1 MASFFADGGCFN
13 YLLCR
18 VYQHGLGRFAKKRTD
33 FYSRHCRSH
42 RLASPVGASQELIL
56 FFLLTIERLGEVEEG
71 QRLEMQLAYLVLA
84 AFEGSLILRPM
95 VCLDYFWE
103 ISYDLNRWE
112 VDLDGAIDYHKPLFI
127 HHSRRVKAM
136 FDKFTNRAKQVIKLA
151 KKEAQRLNHNYL
163 GTEHV
168 LLGLLKLGQGVAV
181 NVLRNLKI
189 DFDTVGG
196 EVEKLVG
203 YGPEIQVYGDPALT
217 GKVKKVFEYAN
228 EEAANLNHNY
238 VGTEHLLLGLLRQTD
253 GVAAQ
258 VLENLNVNLKEVRKE
273 VLKELE
279 TFNLQL
285 PPLGSSAGSTGS
297 GDPVGPT
304 GKAPSSSKPFEKG
317 TNGNDKM
324 PALKAYGYDL
334 TENCREGR
342 MDPVIGRKEEIEQVI
357 LILCRRR
364 KNNPVLIGE
373 AGVGKTAIVEG
384 LAQAIV
390 KGEVPDNLR
399 NKKLITL
406 DLALMIAGTKYRGQF
421 EERIK
426 AVMDEIKKHGNILL
440 FIDELHTIVGAG
452 AAEGAIDAS
461 NILKPA
467 LSRGEIQC
475 IGATTIDE
483 YRKHIEKDAAL
494 ERRFQKVLVQP
505 PSVKDTIEILTGLK
519 VKYEEH
525 HKCIYTASAIEAA
538 AELSDRYIPV
548 RFLPDKAIDLID
560 EAGAKMRIAM
570 SSQPQDISQVETQ
583 IEEMRMAK
591 EQAIS
596 KQEYET
602 AAKLRDR
609 EKQLREQLQ
618 QIKTEWEIN
627 KEEHE
632 VVVTYEDVAQVI
644 AKQTGIPISRLTEGE
659 VQKVLHLEEH
669 LKKEIIGQDEALQAI
684 CRAIRRSQAD
694 IKDPNRPI
702 GAFLFLGP
710 TGVGKTLLAKLLAKE
725 MFGGE
730 EALIQ
735 QDMSE
740 YMEKFA
746 VSRMTGS
753 PPGYVG
759 HEEGGQ
765 LTELVRQR
773 PYSVVLFDE
782 IEKAHPDVMG
792 LLLQILEEGR
802 LTDSFGRKINFRN
815 TIVIMTSNVGSD
827 LIKQNSE
834 IGFGA
839 KGGMP
844 DMENVRNECTKRVNK
859 QFTPEL
865 RNRLDGIVIF
875 NMLTRE
881 MLGRIVQLKVNE
893 LQQRLTRRS
902 VQLELDEKAIAFLAE
917 KGSEEWEL
925 GARPIRR
932 VVEQYLEEP
941 LSTKLL
947 ANPQQGASIAISS
960 DGQQLLF
967 EEKQTFALANT
978 EASSSR
984 TARTAKRS

>member
-1 MASFFADGGCFN
+1 
-13 YLLCR
+13 
-18 VYQHGLGRFAKKRTD
+18 
-33 FYSRHCRSH
+33 
-42 RLASPVGASQELIL
+42 
-56 FFLLTIERLGEVEEG
+56 
-71 QRLEMQLAYLVLA
+71 
-84 AFEGSLILRPM
+84 
-95 VCLDYFWE
+95 
-103 ISYDLNRWE
+103 
-112 VDLDGAIDYHKPLFI
+112 
-127 HHSRRVKAM
+127 M

-181 NVLRNLKI
+181 NVLRTLNI
-189 DFDTVGG
+189 DFETVRN
-196 EVEKLVG
+196 EVEKVVG

-217 GKVKKVFEYAN
+217 GKVKKVFEFAN

-285 PPLGSSAGSTGS
+285 PPIGQGGQQGQAQGAGAGMGAS
-297 GDPVGPT
+297 G
-304 GKAPSSSKPFEKG
+304 GKGFEKG
-317 TNGNDKM
+317 SVSSTDKM
-324 PALKAYGYDL
+324 PALRAYGYDL
-334 TENCREGR
+334 TEMYREGK
-342 MDPVIGRKEEIEQVI
+342 MDPVIGRKEEVERLI

-399 NKKLITL
+399 NKKLISL

-426 AVMDEIKKHGNILL
+426 AVMEEIRKNGNIIL

-494 ERRFQKVLVQP
+494 ERRFQKVTVQP
-505 PSVKDTIEILTGLK
+505 ASVEETVEILKGLK
-519 VKYEEH
+519 KKYEEH
-525 HKCIYTASAIEAA
+525 HKCIYTTQSLKAA
-538 AELSDRYIPV
+538 AVLSDRYV
-548 RFLPDKAIDLID
+548 HGRYLPDKAIDLLD
-560 EAGAKMRIAM
+560 EAGAKMRISM
-570 SSQPQDISQVETQ
+570 MNQPQDISRYETE
-583 IEEMRMAK
+583 IEEVRIAK
-591 EQAIS
+591 EEAIS
-596 KQEYET
+596 KQEYEK
-602 AAKLRDR
+602 AASLRDK
-609 EKQLREQLQ
+609 EKSLRETLQ
-618 QIKTEWEIN
+618 TVRAEWEIN
-627 KEEHE
+627 KEEHQ
-632 VVVTYEDVAQVI
+632 VVVEDDDVAAIV
-644 AKQTGIPISRLTEGE
+644 AKQTGVPLNRLTQGE
-659 VQKVLHLEEH
+659 TEKVLHMEQLLE
-669 LKKEIIGQDEALQAI
+669 KGIIGQEEAVKTV
-684 CRAIRRSQAD
+684 CRAIRRSRAL

-702 GAFLFLGP
+702 GAFMFLGP
-710 TGVGKTLLAKLLAKE
+710 TGVGKTLLARLIAIHL
-725 MFGGE
+725 FGGE

-735 QDMSE
+735 VDMSE

-765 LTELVRQR
+765 LTEQIRQR

-782 IEKAHPDVMG
+782 IEKAHPDVMD

-802 LTDSFGRKINFRN
+802 LTDSFGRKVDFRN
-815 TIVIMTSNVGSD
+815 TVVIMTSNLGAD
-827 LIKQNSE
+827 LIKKSTE
-834 IGFGA
+834 VGFGA
-839 KGGMP
+839 TEGPMKY
-844 DMENVRNECTKRVNK
+844 ENIKDKIQGAVIKHFK
-859 QFTPEL
+859 PEFL
-865 RNRLDGIVIF
+865 NRLNDMVIF
-875 NMLTRE
+875 HPLDRDHLLQVIELEIRKMQNRLKEREIYLTLDQKAKEFLVDKGFQPE
-881 MLGRIVQLKVNE
+881 M
-893 LQQRLTRRS
+893 
-902 VQLELDEKAIAFLAE
+902 
-917 KGSEEWEL
+917 
-925 GARPIRR
+925 GARPLRR
-932 VVEQYLEEP
+932 TIEQFLEDPLAEIILLHPNEGRKCSVTAEEDKLKFIDEEVVLLGKDGKPVKEEKHSLQRKNEEEKGEERDSQSEEDPQESEEP
-941 LSTKLL
+941 VK
-947 ANPQQGASIAISS
+947 
-960 DGQQLLF
+960 
-967 EEKQTFALANT
+967 
-978 EASSSR
+978 
-984 TARTAKRS
+984 KRNGRRQKSLPPSE

>member
-1 MASFFADGGCFN
+1 
-13 YLLCR
+13 
-18 VYQHGLGRFAKKRTD
+18 
-33 FYSRHCRSH
+33 
-42 RLASPVGASQELIL
+42 
-56 FFLLTIERLGEVEEG
+56 
-71 QRLEMQLAYLVLA
+71 
-84 AFEGSLILRPM
+84 
-95 VCLDYFWE
+95 
-103 ISYDLNRWE
+103 
-112 VDLDGAIDYHKPLFI
+112 
-127 HHSRRVKAM
+127 M

-163 GTEHV
+163 GTEHI

-181 NVLRNLKI
+181 NVLRKMNI
-189 DFDTVGG
+189 DFETVRN

-285 PPLGSSAGSTGS
+285 PPIGGTAPQQPQAGQ
-297 GDPVGPT
+297 
-304 GKAPSSSKPFEKG
+304 APGGAGAQGGGRPFEKAG
-317 TNGNDKM
+317 AAPADKT
-324 PALKAYGYDL
+324 PALRAYGYDL
-334 TENCREGR
+334 TELTREGK
-342 MDPVIGRKEEIEQVI
+342 MDPVIGRKEEVERLIQ
-357 LILCRRR
+357 ILCRRR

-390 KGEVPDNLR
+390 RGDVPDNLR
-399 NKKLITL
+399 KKRLITL

-494 ERRFQKVLVQP
+494 ERRFQKVMVQP
-505 PSVKDTIEILTGLK
+505 PSIDDTIEILGGLK
-519 VKYEEH
+519 PKYEEH
-525 HKCIYTASAIEAA
+525 HKCYYTPQALKAA
-538 AELSDRYIPV
+538 AVLSDRYLHG
-548 RFLPDKAIDLID
+548 RYLPDKAIDLID
-560 EAGAKMRIAM
+560 EAGAKMRISM
-570 SSQPQDISQVETQ
+570 MNQPQEIGRLEGE
-583 IEEMRMAK
+583 IEEVRLAK
-591 EQAIS
+591 EEAIS
-596 KQEYET
+596 KQEYEK
-602 AAKLRDR
+602 AAGLRDKEKSLR
-609 EKQLREQLQ
+609 EKLQ
-618 QIKTEWEIN
+618 NFRTEWEIN

-632 VVVTYEDVAQVI
+632 VVVDDEDVAAVV
-644 AKQTGIPISRLTEGE
+644 AKQTGIPLTRLTEGE
-659 VQKVLHLEEH
+659 TQKVLHMAEN
-669 LKKEIIGQDEALQAI
+669 LKERIIGQDEALNTV
-684 CRAIRRSQAD
+684 CRAIRRSRAS

-702 GAFLFLGP
+702 GAFMFLGP
-710 TGVGKTLLAKLLAKE
+710 TGVGKTLLARLLAIHL
-725 MFGGE
+725 FGGE
-730 EALIQ
+730 DALIQ
-735 QDMSE
+735 VDMSE

-765 LTELVRQR
+765 LTEQVRQR

-782 IEKAHPDVMG
+782 IEKAHPDVMD

-802 LTDSFGRKINFRN
+802 LTDSFGRKIDFRN
-815 TIVIMTSNVGSD
+815 TIVIMTSNLGAD
-827 LIKQNSE
+827 LIKKTTE
-834 IGFGA
+834 VGFGA
-839 KGGMP
+839 TEGPMDYDHIK
-844 DMENVRNECTKRVNK
+844 EKIEQAVKK
-859 QFTPEL
+859 HFKPEFL
-865 RNRLDGIVIF
+865 NRLNDMVIF
-875 NMLTRE
+875 QPLDRAHLLHVIDLEVKKVQDRLKDRE
-881 MLGRIVQLKVNE
+881 VYITMTQEAKEFLVDKGFQPEMGARPL
-893 LQQRLTRRS
+893 RRTIERY
-902 VQLELDEKAIAFLAE
+902 LEDPLAE
-917 KGSEEWEL
+917 KILLNPNEG
-925 GARPIRR
+925 RR
-932 VVEQYLEEP
+932 CHVVVREDHLEFQDDEVFPLHGDKEQKGKKREREQ
-941 LSTKLL
+941 KK
-947 ANPQQGASIAISS
+947 
-960 DGQQLLF
+960 
-967 EEKQTFALANT
+967 EKNNKNDKKKEAAKTPET
-978 EASSSR
+978 E
-984 TARTAKRS
+984 

>member
-1 MASFFADGGCFN
+1 
-13 YLLCR
+13 
-18 VYQHGLGRFAKKRTD
+18 
-33 FYSRHCRSH
+33 
-42 RLASPVGASQELIL
+42 
-56 FFLLTIERLGEVEEG
+56 
-71 QRLEMQLAYLVLA
+71 
-84 AFEGSLILRPM
+84 
-95 VCLDYFWE
+95 
-103 ISYDLNRWE
+103 
-112 VDLDGAIDYHKPLFI
+112 
-127 HHSRRVKAM
+127 M

-181 NVLRNLKI
+181 NVLKNMNI
-189 DFDTVGG
+189 DFETVRA

-203 YGPEIQVYGDPALT
+203 YGPEIQVIGDPALT

-285 PPLGSSAGSTGS
+285 PPIGGTSPGSQGSGSTGS
-297 GDPVGPT
+297 G
-304 GKAPSSSKPFEKG
+304 GKGYEKAGAPSSS
-317 TNGNDKM
+317 DKM
-324 PALKAYGYDL
+324 PALKAYGHDL
-334 TENCREGR
+334 TEMCREGK
-342 MDPVIGRKEEIEQVI
+342 MDPVVGRKEEVERLI

-364 KNNPVLIGE
+364 KNNPVLVGE

-390 KGEVPDNLR
+390 KGDVPDNLR
-399 NKKLITL
+399 KKRLITL
-406 DLALMIAGTKYRGQF
+406 DLPLMIAGTKYRGQF

-426 AVMDEIKKHGNILL
+426 AVMDEIKKNGNILL

-475 IGATTIDE
+475 IGATTVDE

-494 ERRFQKVLVQP
+494 ERRFQKIWINP
-505 PSVKDTIEILTGLK
+505 PSVTDTIEILSGLK
-519 VKYEEH
+519 AKYEEH
-525 HKCIYTASAIEAA
+525 HKCIYTGAALEAA
-538 AELSDRYIPV
+538 AVLSDRYIHG

-570 SSQPQDISQVETQ
+570 MNQPQDISKYETE
-583 IEEMRMAK
+583 IEDTRLAK
-591 EQAIS
+591 EDAIS
-596 KQEYET
+596 HQEYEK
-602 AAKLRDR
+602 AAKLRDK
-609 EKQLREQLQ
+609 EKTLREQLQ
-618 QIKTEWEIN
+618 QIRTQWEVN

-632 VVVTYEDVAQVI
+632 VIVEDEDIANVVAR
-644 AKQTGIPISRLTEGE
+644 QTGVPLNRLTEGE
-659 VQKVLHLEEH
+659 TQKVLKMEEI
-669 LKKEIIGQDEALQAI
+669 LKESIIGQEDAVKTV
-684 CRAIRRSQAD
+684 CRAIRRSRAD

-702 GAFLFLGP
+702 GAFMFLGP
-710 TGVGKTLLAKLLAKE
+710 TGVGKTLLARQLAINL
-725 MFGGE
+725 FGGE

-735 QDMSE
+735 VDMSE

-765 LTELVRQR
+765 LTEQVRQR

-782 IEKAHPDVMG
+782 VEKAHPDVMD

-802 LTDSFGRKINFRN
+802 LTDSFGRKVDFRN
-815 TIVIMTSNVGSD
+815 TIIIMTSNLGAD
-827 LIKQNSE
+827 LIKKGTE

-839 KGGMP
+839 IEGALDYARIK
-844 DMENVRNECTKRVNK
+844 EKIEASVKK
-859 QFTPEL
+859 HFKPEFL
-865 RNRLDGIVIF
+865 NRLNDLIIFHPLNKEHLMDVI
-875 NMLTRE
+875 NLSLKTLYDRLKKRE
-881 MLGRIVQLKVNE
+881 VY
-893 LQQRLTRRS
+893 
-902 VQLELDEKAIAFLAE
+902 LELDQAAKEFLVE
-917 KGSEEWEL
+917 KGFQPEM
-925 GARPIRR
+925 GARPLRR
-932 VVEQYLEEP
+932 TIEQYLEDP
-941 LSTKLL
+941 LAEKVLSHPNEGRKCLVTVEGDHLIFIDQEVFPRTKKERLL
-947 ANPQQGASIAISS
+947 KGN
-960 DGQQLLF
+960 
-967 EEKQTFALANT
+967 
-978 EASSSR
+978 
-984 TARTAKRS
+984 

>member
-1 MASFFADGGCFN
+1 
-13 YLLCR
+13 
-18 VYQHGLGRFAKKRTD
+18 
-33 FYSRHCRSH
+33 
-42 RLASPVGASQELIL
+42 
-56 FFLLTIERLGEVEEG
+56 
-71 QRLEMQLAYLVLA
+71 
-84 AFEGSLILRPM
+84 
-95 VCLDYFWE
+95 
-103 ISYDLNRWE
+103 
-112 VDLDGAIDYHKPLFI
+112 
-127 HHSRRVKAM
+127 M

-181 NVLRNLKI
+181 NVLRNLNI
-189 DFDTVGG
+189 DFETVRN

-285 PPLGSSAGSTGS
+285 PPISGSGASAQSASQSKAYEKASSA
-297 GDPVGPT
+297 
-304 GKAPSSSKPFEKG
+304 ASSS
-317 TNGNDKM
+317 NDKM
-324 PALKAYGYDL
+324 PALKAYGHDL
-334 TENCREGR
+334 TEMCREGK
-342 MDPVIGRKEEIEQVI
+342 MDPVIGRKDEIERLI

-364 KNNPVLIGE
+364 KNNPVLVGE

-390 KGEVPDNLR
+390 KGDVPDALR
-399 NKKLITL
+399 KKRLITL

-426 AVMDEIKKHGNILL
+426 AVMDEIKKNGNVLL

-467 LSRGEIQC
+467 LSRGELQC

-494 ERRFQKVLVQP
+494 ERRFQKIFIAP
-505 PSVKDTIEILTGLK
+505 PNVEETIEILNGLK
-519 VKYEEH
+519 PEYEKH
-525 HKCIYTASAIEAA
+525 HKVIFTQNAIHAA
-538 AELSDRYIPV
+538 AILSDRYV
-548 RFLPDKAIDLID
+548 HGRFLPDKAIDLLD
-560 EAGAKMRIAM
+560 EAGAKMRISM
-570 SSQPQDISQVETQ
+570 MNQPQDISKFEIE
-583 IEEMRMAK
+583 IEEVRIAK
-591 EQAIS
+591 EESIG
-596 KQEYET
+596 KQEYEK
-602 AAKLRDR
+602 AAKLRDK
-609 EKQLREQLQ
+609 EKTLREQLQ
-618 QIKTEWEIN
+618 QIRAEWEIN

-632 VVVTYEDVAQVI
+632 VIVEDEDVASVVSR
-644 AKQTGIPISRLTEGE
+644 QTGIPVSRLTEGE
-659 VQKVLHLEEH
+659 LQKALKMEEI
-669 LKKEIIGQDEALQAI
+669 LREGIIGQEDAVKTI
-684 CRAIRRSQAD
+684 CRAIRRSRAD

-710 TGVGKTLLAKLLAKE
+710 TGVGKTLLARLLAIN

-730 EALIQ
+730 DALIQ
-735 QDMSE
+735 VDMSE

-765 LTELVRQR
+765 LTEQVRQK

-782 IEKAHPDVMG
+782 IEKAHPDVMDI
-792 LLLQILEEGR
+792 LLQILEEGR
-802 LTDSFGRKINFRN
+802 LTDSFGRKIDFRN
-815 TIVIMTSNVGSD
+815 TIIIMTSNLGAD
-827 LIKQNSE
+827 LIKKSTE
-834 IGFGA
+834 IGFGVA
-839 KGGMP
+839 EGTLDYEHIK
-844 DMENVRNECTKRVNK
+844 EKIESEVKRRFK
-859 QFTPEL
+859 PEFL
-865 RNRLDGIVIF
+865 NRLNDVVIF
-875 NMLTRE
+875 HPLNRE
-881 MLGRIVQLKVNE
+881 NLLHVIELEIKKVQKR
-893 LQQRLTRRS
+893 LQRRE
-902 VQLELDEKAIAFLAE
+902 VFITLDDEAKKFLVD
-917 KGSEEWEL
+917 KGFQIEM
-925 GARPIRR
+925 GARPLRR
-932 VVEQYLEEP
+932 TIEQYLEDP
-941 LSTKLL
+941 LAEKLL
-947 ANPQQGASIAISS
+947 ANPNEGRRCLVTVQ
-960 DGQQLLF
+960 DGQLVFIDQEVFSILRDS
-967 EEKQTFALANT
+967 KSKPVAI
-978 EASSSR
+978 R
-984 TARTAKRS
+984 

>member
-1 MASFFADGGCFN
+1 
-13 YLLCR
+13 
-18 VYQHGLGRFAKKRTD
+18 
-33 FYSRHCRSH
+33 
-42 RLASPVGASQELIL
+42 
-56 FFLLTIERLGEVEEG
+56 
-71 QRLEMQLAYLVLA
+71 
-84 AFEGSLILRPM
+84 
-95 VCLDYFWE
+95 
-103 ISYDLNRWE
+103 
-112 VDLDGAIDYHKPLFI
+112 
-127 HHSRRVKAM
+127 M

-181 NVLRNLKI
+181 NVLRNLNI
-189 DFDTVGG
+189 DFETVRS

-285 PPLGSSAGSTGS
+285 PPIMGS
-297 GDPVGPT
+297 GT
-304 GKAPSSSKPFEKG
+304 SSQGQAGAQKGAYEKTST
-317 TNGNDKM
+317 TNGSNDKM
-324 PALKAYGYDL
+324 PALKAYGHDL
-334 TENCREGR
+334 TEMCREGK
-342 MDPVIGRKEEIEQVI
+342 MDPVIGRKEEIERLI

-364 KNNPVLIGE
+364 KNNPVLVGE

-390 KGEVPDNLR
+390 KGDVPDTLR
-399 NKKLITL
+399 KKKLITL

-426 AVMDEIKKHGNILL
+426 AVMDEIKKNGNILL

-467 LSRGEIQC
+467 LSRGELQC
-475 IGATTIDE
+475 IGATTTDE

-494 ERRFQKVLVQP
+494 ERRFQKILIAP
-505 PSVKDTIEILTGLK
+505 PTVEETIEILNGLK
-519 VKYEEH
+519 PEYEKH
-525 HKCIYTASAIEAA
+525 HKVIFTSQAIQAA
-538 AELSDRYIPV
+538 AILSDRYV
-548 RFLPDKAIDLID
+548 HGRFLPDKAIDLID
-560 EAGAKMRIAM
+560 EAGAKMRISM
-570 SSQPQDISQVETQ
+570 MNQPQDISKFEVE
-583 IEEMRMAK
+583 IEEVRIAK
-591 EQAIS
+591 EESIS
-596 KQEYET
+596 KQEYEK
-602 AAKLRDR
+602 AAKLRDK
-609 EKQLREQLQ
+609 EKTLREQLQ
-618 QIKTEWEIN
+618 QIRAEWEIN

-632 VVVTYEDVAQVI
+632 VIVEDEDVASVVSR
-644 AKQTGIPISRLTEGE
+644 QTGIPINRLTEGE
-659 VQKVLHLEEH
+659 LQKVLKMEEI
-669 LKKEIIGQDEALQAI
+669 LKEGIIGQDDAIKTI
-684 CRAIRRSQAD
+684 CRAIRRSRAD

-710 TGVGKTLLAKLLAKE
+710 TGVGKTLLARLLAIN

-730 EALIQ
+730 DALIQ
-735 QDMSE
+735 VDMSE

-765 LTELVRQR
+765 LTEQVRQK

-782 IEKAHPDVMG
+782 IEKAHPDVMD

-802 LTDSFGRKINFRN
+802 LTDSFGRKVDFRN
-815 TIVIMTSNVGSD
+815 TIVIMTSNLGAD
-827 LIKQNSE
+827 LIKKSTE

-839 KGGMP
+839 SEGSLDYEHIKEKIEGEVKKKFKP
-844 DMENVRNECTKRVNK
+844 EFLNRLNDVIIFQPLNK
-859 QFTPEL
+859 QNLMHVIELEIKKVQKRLERREVYLEIDEAAKRFLVDKGFQPEMGARPL
-865 RNRLDGIVIF
+865 RRTIEQYMEDP
-875 NMLTRE
+875 
-881 MLGRIVQLKVNE
+881 
-893 LQQRLTRRS
+893 
-902 VQLELDEKAIAFLAE
+902 LAE
-917 KGSEEWEL
+917 K
-925 GARPIRR
+925 
-932 VVEQYLEEP
+932 
-941 LSTKLL
+941 LL
-947 ANPQQGASIAISS
+947 AHPTEGRRCQVTVENDQLVFIDKEVFSILKDKDKDKDKKKPAAASK
-960 DGQQLLF
+960 G
-967 EEKQTFALANT
+967 
-978 EASSSR
+978 
-984 TARTAKRS
+984 

>member
-1 MASFFADGGCFN
+1 
-13 YLLCR
+13 
-18 VYQHGLGRFAKKRTD
+18 
-33 FYSRHCRSH
+33 
-42 RLASPVGASQELIL
+42 
-56 FFLLTIERLGEVEEG
+56 
-71 QRLEMQLAYLVLA
+71 
-84 AFEGSLILRPM
+84 
-95 VCLDYFWE
+95 
-103 ISYDLNRWE
+103 
-112 VDLDGAIDYHKPLFI
+112 
-127 HHSRRVKAM
+127 M

-181 NVLRNLKI
+181 NVLRNLNI
-189 DFDTVGG
+189 DFETVRN

-285 PPLGSSAGSTGS
+285 PPIGGTGIPPGATPSQAGAGAGNHAKS
-297 GDPVGPT
+297 
-304 GKAPSSSKPFEKG
+304 FEKP
-317 TNGNDKM
+317 GNATTDKM
-324 PALKAYGYDL
+324 PALKAYGHDL
-334 TENCREGR
+334 TDMCREGK
-342 MDPVIGRKEEIEQVI
+342 MDPVIGRKEEVERLI

-364 KNNPVLIGE
+364 KNNPVLVGE

-390 KGEVPDNLR
+390 KGDVPDNLR
-399 NKKLITL
+399 KKKLITL

-426 AVMDEIKKHGNILL
+426 AVMDEIKKNGNVLL

-475 IGATTIDE
+475 IGATTVDE

-494 ERRFQKVLVQP
+494 ERRFQKIMVQP
-505 PSVKDTIEILTGLK
+505 PSVQDTIEILNGLK
-519 VKYEEH
+519 QKYEEH
-525 HKCIYTASAIEAA
+525 HKCIYTPQALFAA
-538 AELSDRYIPV
+538 ATLSDRYV
-548 RFLPDKAIDLID
+548 HGRFLPDKAIDLID

-570 SSQPQDISQVETQ
+570 MNQPQDISKFEAE
-583 IEEMRMAK
+583 IEDTRLAK
-591 EQAIS
+591 EEAIS
-596 KQEYET
+596 RQEYEK
-602 AAKLRDR
+602 AAKLRDK
-609 EKQLREQLQ
+609 EKTLREQLQ
-618 QIKTEWEIN
+618 QIRAEWEIN

-632 VVVTYEDVAQVI
+632 VIVEDEDVANIV
-644 AKQTGIPISRLTEGE
+644 AKQTGIPLSRLTEGE
-659 VQKVLHLEEH
+659 TQKVLKMEE
-669 LKKEIIGQDEALQAI
+669 LLRESIIGQDEALNTV
-684 CRAIRRSQAD
+684 CRAIRRSRAD

-710 TGVGKTLLAKLLAKE
+710 TGVGKTLLARLLAAHL
-725 MFGGE
+725 FGGE
-730 EALIQ
+730 DALIQ
-735 QDMSE
+735 VDMSE

-765 LTELVRQR
+765 LTEQVRQR

-782 IEKAHPDVMG
+782 IEKAHPDVMD

-802 LTDSFGRKINFRN
+802 LTDSFGRKVDFRN
-815 TIVIMTSNVGSD
+815 TIVIMTSNLGAD
-827 LIKQNSE
+827 LIKKSTE
-834 IGFGA
+834 VGFGA
-839 KGGMP
+839 
-844 DMENVRNECTKRVNK
+844 MEGSMDYEHIKEKILSAVKK
-859 QFTPEL
+859 HFKPEFL
-865 RNRLDGIVIF
+865 NRLNDIVIF
-875 NMLTRE
+875 QPLNRDGLFKVIEIELKKLLSRLQRKEIFISLDDAAKNFLVEKGFQPE
-881 MLGRIVQLKVNE
+881 MGARPL
-893 LQQRLTRRS
+893 RRTIE
-902 VQLELDEKAIAFLAE
+902 QFLEDPLAE
-917 KGSEEWEL
+917 KLLTHPDEG
-925 GARPIRR
+925 RR
-932 VVEQYLEEP
+932 CLVTVEGDH
-941 LSTKLL
+941 L
-947 ANPQQGASIAISS
+947 AFVDQEVFSIKKEKTSKEKVENP
-960 DGQQLLF
+960 
-967 EEKQTFALANT
+967 
-978 EASSSR
+978 R
-984 TARTAKRS
+984 

>member
-1 MASFFADGGCFN
+1 
-13 YLLCR
+13 
-18 VYQHGLGRFAKKRTD
+18 
-33 FYSRHCRSH
+33 
-42 RLASPVGASQELIL
+42 
-56 FFLLTIERLGEVEEG
+56 
-71 QRLEMQLAYLVLA
+71 
-84 AFEGSLILRPM
+84 
-95 VCLDYFWE
+95 
-103 ISYDLNRWE
+103 
-112 VDLDGAIDYHKPLFI
+112 
-127 HHSRRVKAM
+127 M

-181 NVLRNLKI
+181 NVLRNLNI
-189 DFDTVGG
+189 DFETVRDAI
-196 EVEKLVG
+196 EKLVG
-203 YGPEIQVYGDPALT
+203 FGPEIQVFGDPALT

-285 PPLGSSAGSTGS
+285 PPMGSGMGTPGAGQGANKPPYEKAQSAGAAT
-297 GDPVGPT
+297 
-304 GKAPSSSKPFEKG
+304 
-317 TNGNDKM
+317 NDKM
-324 PALKAYGYDL
+324 PALKAYGHDL
-334 TENCREGR
+334 TEMCREGK
-342 MDPVIGRKEEIEQVI
+342 MDPVIGRKEEIERLI

-364 KNNPVLIGE
+364 KNNPVLVGE

-390 KGEVPDNLR
+390 KGNVPDTLR
-399 NKKLITL
+399 KKRLITL

-426 AVMDEIKKHGNILL
+426 AVMDEIKKNGNVLL

-467 LSRGEIQC
+467 LSRGELQC

-494 ERRFQKVLVQP
+494 ERRFQKIMIAP
-505 PSVKDTIEILTGLK
+505 PSVDETIEILNGLK
-519 VKYEEH
+519 PEYEKH
-525 HKCIYTASAIEAA
+525 HKVFFTPQAIHAA
-538 AELSDRYIPV
+538 ATLADRYIPA
-548 RFLPDKAIDLID
+548 RFLPDKAIDLLD
-560 EAGAKMRIAM
+560 EAGAKMRISM
-570 SSQPQDISQVETQ
+570 MNQPADITKFEAE
-583 IEEMRMAK
+583 IEETRIAK
-591 EQAIS
+591 EESIS
-596 KQEYET
+596 KQEYEK

-609 EKQLREQLQ
+609 EKTLREQLQ
-618 QIKTEWEIN
+618 QIRAEWEIN

-632 VVVTYEDVAQVI
+632 AIVEDEDVAGVI
-644 AKQTGIPISRLTEGE
+644 AKQTGIPLSRLTEGE
-659 VQKVLHLEEH
+659 LQKVLKMEEI
-669 LKKEIIGQDEALQAI
+669 LKEGIIGQEDAI
-684 CRAIRRSQAD
+684 KTVCRAIRRSRAD

-710 TGVGKTLLAKLLAKE
+710 TGVGKTLLARLLAIN

-730 EALIQ
+730 DALIQ
-735 QDMSE
+735 VDMSE

-765 LTELVRQR
+765 LTEQVRQR

-782 IEKAHPDVMG
+782 IEKAHPDVMD

-802 LTDSFGRKINFRN
+802 LTDSFGRKVDFRN
-815 TIVIMTSNVGSD
+815 TIIIMTSNLGAD
-827 LIKQNSE
+827 LIKKSTE

-839 KGGMP
+839 SEGSLDYAHIK
-844 DMENVRNECTKRVNK
+844 EKIESEVKKRFK
-859 QFTPEL
+859 PEFL
-865 RNRLDGIVIF
+865 NRLNDIVIF
-875 NMLTRE
+875 HPLNRDNL
-881 MLGRIVQLKVNE
+881 LHVI
-893 LQQRLTRRS
+893 S
-902 VQLELDEKAIAFLAE
+902 LELNKLQKRLKAHEVLLEIDQDARNFLVD
-917 KGSEEWEL
+917 KGFQPEM
-925 GARPIRR
+925 GARPLRR
-932 VVEQYLEEP
+932 TIEQYLEDP
-941 LSTKLL
+941 LAERMLMHPNEGRRCVVTVQNGEIVFVDEEIFPLKT
-947 ANPQQGASIAISS
+947 NDQKTVGSS
-960 DGQQLLF
+960 GRR
-967 EEKQTFALANT
+967 ERK
-978 EASSSR
+978 
-984 TARTAKRS
+984 

>member
-1 MASFFADGGCFN
+1 
-13 YLLCR
+13 
-18 VYQHGLGRFAKKRTD
+18 
-33 FYSRHCRSH
+33 
-42 RLASPVGASQELIL
+42 
-56 FFLLTIERLGEVEEG
+56 
-71 QRLEMQLAYLVLA
+71 
-84 AFEGSLILRPM
+84 
-95 VCLDYFWE
+95 
-103 ISYDLNRWE
+103 
-112 VDLDGAIDYHKPLFI
+112 
-127 HHSRRVKAM
+127 M

-181 NVLRNLKI
+181 NVLRNLNI
-189 DFDTVGG
+189 DFETVRN

-238 VGTEHLLLGLLRQTD
+238 VGTEHLLLGLLRQID

-285 PPLGSSAGSTGS
+285 PPIS
-297 GDPVGPT
+297 GNI
-304 GKAPSSSKPFEKG
+304 APSSGQTGAQHKPPFDKG
-317 TNGNDKM
+317 QTVGTSNDKM
-324 PALKAYGYDL
+324 PALKAYGHDL
-334 TENCREGR
+334 TEMCREGK
-342 MDPVIGRKEEIEQVI
+342 MDPVIGRKEEIERLI

-364 KNNPVLIGE
+364 KNNPVLVGE

-390 KGEVPDNLR
+390 KGNVPDTLR
-399 NKKLITL
+399 KKKLITL

-426 AVMDEIKKHGNILL
+426 AVMDEIKKNGNVLL

-467 LSRGEIQC
+467 LSRGELQC

-494 ERRFQKVLVQP
+494 ERRFQKIMIAP
-505 PSVKDTIEILTGLK
+505 PSVEETIEILNGLK
-519 VKYEEH
+519 PEYERH
-525 HKCIYTASAIEAA
+525 HKVIFTPQAIQSAAVLA
-538 AELSDRYIPV
+538 DRYIHG

-560 EAGAKMRIAM
+560 EAGAKMRISM
-570 SSQPQDISQVETQ
+570 MNQPQDISKFEAE
-583 IEEMRMAK
+583 IEETRLAK
-591 EQAIS
+591 EESIS
-596 KQEYET
+596 KQEYEK

-609 EKQLREQLQ
+609 EKTLREQLQ
-618 QIKTEWEIN
+618 QIRAEWEIN

-632 VVVTYEDVAQVI
+632 LIVEDEDVAGVI
-644 AKQTGIPISRLTEGE
+644 ARQTGIPLNRLTEGE
-659 VQKVLHLEEH
+659 LQKVLKMEDI
-669 LKKEIIGQDEALQAI
+669 LKENIIGQEDAI
-684 CRAIRRSQAD
+684 KTVCRAIRRSRAD

-710 TGVGKTLLAKLLAKE
+710 TGVGKTLLARLLAIN

-735 QDMSE
+735 VDMSE

-765 LTELVRQR
+765 LTEQVRQR

-782 IEKAHPDVMG
+782 IEKAHPDVMD

-802 LTDSFGRKINFRN
+802 LTDSFGRKVDFRN
-815 TIVIMTSNVGSD
+815 TIIIMTSNLGAD
-827 LIKQNSE
+827 LIKKSTE

-839 KGGMP
+839 SEGSLDYEHIK
-844 DMENVRNECTKRVNK
+844 EKIEAEVKKRFK
-859 QFTPEL
+859 PEFL
-865 RNRLDGIVIF
+865 NRLNDVVIF
-875 NMLTRE
+875 HPLNRE
-881 MLGRIVQLKVNE
+881 NLLQVISLEITKLQKRLGRRQVYIDLDDAAKNFLVEKGFQPEMGARPL
-893 LQQRLTRRS
+893 RRIIE
-902 VQLELDEKAIAFLAE
+902 QFLEDPLAE
-917 KGSEEWEL
+917 KMLMHPDEGRRCSVTAQNGEIVFVDQHIFPLHKQPDQKEKAAGS
-925 GARPIRR
+925 
-932 VVEQYLEEP
+932 
-941 LSTKLL
+941 SK
-947 ANPQQGASIAISS
+947 S
-960 DGQQLLF
+960 
-967 EEKQTFALANT
+967 
-978 EASSSR
+978 
-984 TARTAKRS
+984 

>member
-1 MASFFADGGCFN
+1 
-13 YLLCR
+13 
-18 VYQHGLGRFAKKRTD
+18 
-33 FYSRHCRSH
+33 
-42 RLASPVGASQELIL
+42 
-56 FFLLTIERLGEVEEG
+56 
-71 QRLEMQLAYLVLA
+71 
-84 AFEGSLILRPM
+84 
-95 VCLDYFWE
+95 
-103 ISYDLNRWE
+103 
-112 VDLDGAIDYHKPLFI
+112 
-127 HHSRRVKAM
+127 M

-181 NVLRNLKI
+181 NVLKNMNI
-189 DFDTVGG
+189 DFETVRA

-203 YGPEIQVYGDPALT
+203 YGPEIQVIGDPALT

-285 PPLGSSAGSTGS
+285 PPIGGGASPGTQPLGSGAS
-297 GDPVGPT
+297 G
-304 GKAPSSSKPFEKG
+304 KPYEKTTA
-317 TNGNDKM
+317 TNNDKM
-324 PALKAYGYDL
+324 PALKAYGHDL
-334 TENCREGR
+334 TEMCREGK
-342 MDPVIGRKEEIEQVI
+342 MDPVVGRKSEVERLI

-364 KNNPVLIGE
+364 KNNPVLVGE

-399 NKKLITL
+399 KKRLITL
-406 DLALMIAGTKYRGQF
+406 DLPLMIAGTKYRGQF

-426 AVMDEIKKHGNILL
+426 AVMDEIKKNGNVLL

-475 IGATTIDE
+475 IGATTVDE

-494 ERRFQKVLVQP
+494 ERRFQKIWINP
-505 PSVKDTIEILTGLK
+505 PSVAETIEILMGLK
-519 VKYEEH
+519 SKYEEH
-525 HKCIYTASAIEAA
+525 HKCIYTANALDAA
-538 AELSDRYIPV
+538 AVLSDRYVPG

-570 SSQPQDISQVETQ
+570 MNQPQDISKFESE
-583 IEEMRMAK
+583 IEETRLAK
-591 EQAIS
+591 EDAIS
-596 KQEYET
+596 HQEYEK
-602 AAKLRDR
+602 AAKLRDK
-609 EKQLREQLQ
+609 EKTLREHLQ
-618 QIKTEWEIN
+618 QIRQQWEVN

-632 VVVTYEDVAQVI
+632 VIVEDEDIAQVV
-644 AKQTGIPISRLTEGE
+644 ARQTGIPMNRLTEGE
-659 VQKVLHLEEH
+659 TQKVLKMEEI
-669 LKKEIIGQDEALQAI
+669 LRENIIGQEDAVKTV
-684 CRAIRRSQAD
+684 CRAIRRSRAD

-710 TGVGKTLLAKLLAKE
+710 TGVGKTLLARLLATHL
-725 MFGGE
+725 FGGE
-730 EALIQ
+730 DALIQ
-735 QDMSE
+735 VDMSE

-765 LTELVRQR
+765 LTEQVRQR

-782 IEKAHPDVMG
+782 IEKAHPDVMD

-802 LTDSFGRKINFRN
+802 LTDSFGRKVDFRN
-815 TIVIMTSNVGSD
+815 TIVIMTSNLGAD
-827 LIKQNSE
+827 LIKKSTE

-839 KGGMP
+839 AEGALDYAHIK
-844 DMENVRNECTKRVNK
+844 EKIEASVKRHFK
-859 QFTPEL
+859 PEFL
-865 RNRLDGIVIF
+865 NRLNDTIIFHPLNKEHLMQVI
-875 NMLTRE
+875 NLA
-881 MLGRIVQLKVNE
+881 LKLLYE
-893 LQQRLTRRS
+893 RLKKRD
-902 VQLELDEKAIAFLAE
+902 VFLELDQAAKEFLVEKGFQPEMGARPLRRTIEQFLEDPLAE
-917 KGSEEWEL
+917 KLLSHPNEG
-925 GARPIRR
+925 RR
-932 VVEQYLEEP
+932 CLVTVEGDH
-941 LSTKLL
+941 LSFVDQEVFPRKKER
-947 ANPQQGASIAISS
+947 IAK
-960 DGQQLLF
+960 GG
-967 EEKQTFALANT
+967 
-978 EASSSR
+978 
-984 TARTAKRS
+984 

>member
-1 MASFFADGGCFN
+1 
-13 YLLCR
+13 
-18 VYQHGLGRFAKKRTD
+18 
-33 FYSRHCRSH
+33 
-42 RLASPVGASQELIL
+42 
-56 FFLLTIERLGEVEEG
+56 
-71 QRLEMQLAYLVLA
+71 
-84 AFEGSLILRPM
+84 
-95 VCLDYFWE
+95 
-103 ISYDLNRWE
+103 
-112 VDLDGAIDYHKPLFI
+112 
-127 HHSRRVKAM
+127 M

-151 KKEAQRLNHNYL
+151 KREAQRLNHNYL

-181 NVLRNLKI
+181 NVLRNLNI
-189 DFDTVGG
+189 DFDTVRN

-285 PPLGSSAGSTGS
+285 PPLGS
-297 GDPVGPT
+297 PPPT
-304 GKAPSSSKPFEKG
+304 NPSSSSSSSSGSSQSKSFDKG
-317 TNGNDKM
+317 SNGGSDKM
-324 PALKAYGYDL
+324 PALKAYGHDL
-334 TENCREGR
+334 TEMCREGKL
-342 MDPVIGRKEEIEQVI
+342 DPVIGRKEEVERLI

-364 KNNPVLIGE
+364 KNNPVLVGE

-399 NKKLITL
+399 KKKLITL
-406 DLALMIAGTKYRGQF
+406 DLPLMIAGTKYRGQF

-426 AVMDEIKKHGNILL
+426 AVMDEIRKNGNILL

-483 YRKHIEKDAAL
+483 FRKHIEKDAAL
-494 ERRFQKVLVQP
+494 ERRFQKIIIQP
-505 PSVKDTIEILTGLK
+505 PSVSETIEILRGLK

-525 HKCIYTASAIEAA
+525 HKCIYEDEAIEAA
-538 AELSDRYIPV
+538 AVLSDRYV
-548 RFLPDKAIDLID
+548 HGRFLPDKAIDLLD
-560 EAGAKMRIAM
+560 VAGAKTRIAM
-570 SSQPQDISQVETQ
+570 MHQPLDISKFEAE
-583 IEEMRMAK
+583 IEETRIAK
-591 EQAIS
+591 EEAIG
-596 KQEYET
+596 KQEYEK
-602 AAKLRDR
+602 AAKLRDK
-609 EKQLREQLQ
+609 EKTLRERLQ
-618 QIKTEWEIN
+618 HIRAEWEVN

-632 VVVTYEDVAQVI
+632 VIVSAEDVASIVS
-644 AKQTGIPISRLTEGE
+644 KETGVPLQRLTEGE
-659 VQKVLHLEEH
+659 TQKVLKMEEM
-669 LKKEIIGQDEALQAI
+669 LRSQIIGQDDAVRTI
-684 CRAIRRSQAD
+684 CRAIRRSRAD

-702 GAFLFLGP
+702 GAFMFLGP
-710 TGVGKTLLAKLLAKE
+710 TGVGKTHLARLLAIHL
-725 MFGGE
+725 FGGE

-735 QDMSE
+735 VDMSE

-765 LTELVRQR
+765 LTEQVRQR

-782 IEKAHPDVMG
+782 IEKAHPDVMD

-802 LTDSFGRKINFRN
+802 LTDSFGRKIDFRN
-815 TIVIMTSNVGSD
+815 TIVVMTSNVGAD
-827 LIKQNSE
+827 LIKKSTEVGFAATEGSLDYEHIKEKILIAVKKQFKPEFLNRLNDTIIFHPLNREHLLQVIELE
-834 IGFGA
+834 IVKFQS
-839 KGGMP
+839 
-844 DMENVRNECTKRVNK
+844 RLTKREIK
-859 QFTPEL
+859 L
-865 RNRLDGIVIF
+865 ILDDASK
-875 NMLTRE
+875 L
-881 MLGRIVQLKVNE
+881 
-893 LQQRLTRRS
+893 
-902 VQLELDEKAIAFLAE
+902 FLVE
-917 KGSEEWEL
+917 KGFQPEM
-925 GARPIRR
+925 GARPLRR
-932 VVEQYLEEP
+932 TIEQYLEDPMAEKVLMHP
-941 LSTKLL
+941 NEGRTSYVSVEDDHLVFVDKDVFPIHREKSKK
-947 ANPQQGASIAISS
+947 ANADAK
-960 DGQQLLF
+960 
-967 EEKQTFALANT
+967 EANAN
-978 EASSSR
+978 EANANA
-984 TARTAKRS
+984 TPN

>member
-1 MASFFADGGCFN
+1 
-13 YLLCR
+13 
-18 VYQHGLGRFAKKRTD
+18 
-33 FYSRHCRSH
+33 
-42 RLASPVGASQELIL
+42 
-56 FFLLTIERLGEVEEG
+56 
-71 QRLEMQLAYLVLA
+71 
-84 AFEGSLILRPM
+84 
-95 VCLDYFWE
+95 
-103 ISYDLNRWE
+103 
-112 VDLDGAIDYHKPLFI
+112 
-127 HHSRRVKAM
+127 M

-181 NVLRNLKI
+181 NVLRNLSI
-189 DFDTVGG
+189 DFETVRG

-228 EEAANLNHNY
+228 EEAGNLNHNY

-258 VLENLNVNLKEVRKE
+258 VLENLNVDLVEVRKE

-285 PPLGSSAGSTGS
+285 PPIGVSPGTPPAMQGKMGEKQTGL
-297 GDPVGPT
+297 
-304 GKAPSSSKPFEKG
+304 
-317 TNGNDKM
+317 DKM
-324 PALKAYGYDL
+324 PALKAYGHDL
-334 TENCREGR
+334 TERCREGK
-342 MDPVIGRKEEIEQVI
+342 MDPVIGRKKEVERLI

-364 KNNPVLIGE
+364 KNNPVLVGE

-384 LAQAIV
+384 LAQSIV

-399 NKKLITL
+399 KKRLITL

-426 AVMDEIKKHGNILL
+426 AVMDEIKKNGNVLL

-467 LSRGEIQC
+467 LSRGELQC
-475 IGATTIDE
+475 IGATTVDE

-494 ERRFQKVLVQP
+494 ERRFQKISIAP
-505 PSVKDTIEILTGLK
+505 PSVDETIQILTGLK
-519 VKYEEH
+519 DKYEEH
-525 HKCIYTASAIEAA
+525 HKCIYTEDSLSAA
-538 AELSDRYIPV
+538 ALLSDRYIYG

-560 EAGAKMRIAM
+560 EAGAKMRISM
-570 SSQPQDISQVETQ
+570 MSQPQDIGQFEID
-583 IEEMRMAK
+583 IEQARTAK
-591 EQAIS
+591 EEAIS
-596 KQEYET
+596 KQEYEK
-602 AAKLRDR
+602 AAKLRDK
-609 EKQLREQLQ
+609 EKSLRQKLQ
-618 QIKTEWEIN
+618 ELRTEWETD
-627 KEEHE
+627 KEEH
-632 VVVTYEDVAQVI
+632 QVI
-644 AKQTGIPISRLTEGE
+644 VEDEDIAAVVANQTGIPIKRLTEGE
-659 VQKVLHLEEH
+659 AEKVLQMEQVLT
-669 LKKEIIGQDEALQAI
+669 KEIIGQDDAVKI
-684 CRAIRRSQAD
+684 VCKAIRRSRAD

-710 TGVGKTLLAKLLAKE
+710 TGVGKTHLARLLATN

-735 QDMSE
+735 VDMSE

-765 LTELVRQR
+765 LTEQVRQR

-782 IEKAHPDVMG
+782 IEKAHPDVMD

-802 LTDSFGRKINFRN
+802 LTDSFGRKIDFRN
-815 TIVIMTSNVGSD
+815 TIVIMTSNLGAD
-827 LIKQNSE
+827 LISKTTE
-834 IGFGA
+834 VGFGA
-839 KGGMP
+839 K
-844 DMENVRNECTKRVNK
+844 DERLDYDTIKEKVKEAVNK
-859 QFTPEL
+859 RFKPEAI
-865 RNRLDGIVIF
+865 NRLDGMVIF
-875 NMLTRE
+875 RPLEKPALEN
-881 MLGRIVQLKVNE
+881 I
-893 LQQRLTRRS
+893 
-902 VQLELDEKAIAFLAE
+902 VQLELSKLMQRLERKQITIDLDQSAIDLIVKE
-917 KGSEEWEL
+917 GYQPEM

-932 VVEQYLEEP
+932 VLEDLVEGP
-941 LSTKLL
+941 LAEKLL
-947 ANPQQGASIAISS
+947 AEPNNGRHC
-960 DGQQLLF
+960 DV
-967 EEKQTFALANT
+967 
-978 EASSSR
+978 
-984 TARTAKRS
+984 TAKGDKLEFTDTNVFSILKKKKETKKKVEKKEQEPASKA